1 MRLKRTIVLTL
12 FAVYILLALNLL
24 FFIRSSMW
32 KFYTYGEYFREYTN
46 FLPFRTVIE
55 FIGYIRNRDIYY
67 LELSKDNLAG
77 NLLIFMPLGVFLPA
91 IWKRQRRFGSF
102 FLTASAVIIGVE
114 IIQFITMCGACD
126 IDDFI
131 LNMAGAAAGYALTR
145 INMIKRLTFI
155 DVSLAKGEQK

>member
-1 MRLKRTIVLTL
+1 MRLKKTIVLTL

-32 KFYTYGEYFREYTN
+32 KYYTYGEYFREYTN
-46 FLPFRTVIE
+46 FIPFRTVIE
-55 FIGYIRNRDIYY
+55 FIGYIRDRDIYY

-77 NLLIFMPLGVFLPA
+77 NLLIFMPVGVFLPA
-91 IWKRQRRFGSF
+91 IWKKQRRFGSF
-102 FLTASAVIIGVE
+102 LVTASAVIIGVE
-114 IIQFITMCGACD
+114 AIQFITMRGACD

-131 LNMAGAAAGYALTR
+131 LNMAGAAVGYAFTR

-155 DVSLAKGEQK
+155 DVSLAKGEKK